1 MATPCAG
8 CGKPANTTTSAVEVN
23 PYPLFIKAGSHLSHA
38 EGFSGAKVSAL
49 ISATEC
55 AIAMPEHAW
64 QADPRSPA
72 GYFCAVGAFDG
83 MNALAVAGD
92 GTFQTINDGKT
103 YMRTFINTEITRAP
117 SDGRTP
123 LWYISTVE
131 GKGGYGEPAPAEHEK
146 LRMYG
151 AIEQFFDV
159 RAASHSAPLQTLY
172 PFSTLSEPYRS
183 NAVGFLPLRPHTH
196 THRLS
201 CPRSLTARRSRR
213 SMAATRSR
221 GSTPPTRLRSTRP
234 SPPPSLLT
242 RSSGSSLITRCCTTT
257 CSHL

>member
-8 CGKPANTTTSAVEVN
+8 CGKPANATFPAVEAN

-123 LWYISTVE
+123 SWYISTVE
-131 GKGGYGEPAPAEHEK
+131 GKGGYGEPAPADHEK

-159 RAASHSAPLQTLY
+159 RAATP
-172 PFSTLSEPYRS
+172 
-183 NAVGFLPLRPHTH
+183 RP
-196 THRLS
+196 
-201 CPRSLTARRSRR
+201 
-213 SMAATRSR
+213 
-221 GSTPPTRLRSTRP
+221 
-234 SPPPSLLT
+234 
-242 RSSGSSLITRCCTTT
+242 
-257 CSHL
+257 

>member
-8 CGKPANTTTSAVEVN
+8 CGKPANTTFPAVEAN

-123 LWYISTVE
+123 SWYISTVE
-131 GKGGYGEPAPAEHEK
+131 GKGGYGEPAPADHEK

-159 RAASHSAPLQTLY
+159 SAPRLRA
-172 PFSTLSEPYRS
+172 PIPCTLSEPY
-183 NAVGFLPLRPHTH
+183 PQ
-196 THRLS
+196 
-201 CPRSLTARRSRR
+201 
-213 SMAATRSR
+213 M
-221 GSTPPTRLRSTRP
+221 P
-234 SPPPSLLT
+234 SVSY
-242 RSSGSSLITRCCTTT
+242 
-257 CSHL
+257 H

>member
-1 MATPCAG
+1 MPRTRSSSSATLFALRTSLHVSVLTIPQAEAWKLASTRGLAAMATPCAG

-83 MNALAVAGD
+83 MNALAVDGD

-123 LWYISTVE
+123 SWYISTVE

-159 RAASHSAPLQTLY
+159 RAAAPRPYTHCTLLV
-172 PFSTLSEPYRS
+172 PFRS
-183 NAVGFLPLRPHTH
+183 PIAQM
-196 THRLS
+196 
-201 CPRSLTARRSRR
+201 RSVSYHL
-213 SMAATRSR
+213 
-221 GSTPPTRLRSTRP
+221 G
-234 SPPPSLLT
+234 LT
-242 RSSGSSLITRCCTTT
+242 RTRTASLV
-257 CSHL
+257 HAV